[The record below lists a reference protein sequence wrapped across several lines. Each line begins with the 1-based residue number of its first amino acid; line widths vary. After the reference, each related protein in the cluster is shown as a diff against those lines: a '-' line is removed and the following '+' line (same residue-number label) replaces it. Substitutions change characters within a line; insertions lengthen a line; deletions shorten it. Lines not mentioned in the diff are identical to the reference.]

1 MPRYQHRKFYK
12 NKNPLWNHVA
22 DTVFEYN
29 SVDSGIYILECE
41 EDKFYVGQSKDMMRR
56 MIQHRFYRE
65 VKWLKKFPPT
75 KIFLL
80 FCCDVRTLNYWEKQ
94 YVRAMVWKKGI
105 SNCRGG
111 PWTRTDLCMGKDQ
124 KELEEFYIKNYS
136 SVPKHFGSRLL

>member
-29 SVDSGIYILECE
+29 SVDSGVYILECE

-75 KIFLL
+75 RYS
-80 FCCDVRTLNYWEKQ
+80 FCFVVMY
-94 YVRAMVWKKGI
+94 
-105 SNCRGG
+105 G
-111 PWTRTDLCMGKDQ
+111 P
-124 KELEEFYIKNYS
+124 
-136 SVPKHFGSRLL
+136 